1 MRYKI
6 HHTPLAKADRSYR
19 RTCSQA
25 QETSRG
31 PQHKF
36 GPAKEAQGLILVG
49 VDPTAKFSTRRAWE
63 VAGKTSLPSSG
74 SHHPGLIRT
83 R

>member
-1 MRYKI
+1 MGYKI

-25 QETSRG
+25 QETAWG

-49 VDPTAKFSTRRAWE
+49 VDPTAKFSTGGP
-63 VAGKTSLPSSG
+63 GKTSLPSSG
-74 SHHPGLIRT
+74 FHHPGLIRT